1 MDRTPS
7 VGPHLRTVVGSITS
21 LLAEA
26 GLDQEIYQ
34 KLEMFTF
41 LTRDLKVVSYF
52 YLEFRLDSSVYG

>member
-7 VGPHLRTVVGSITS
+7 AGPHLRTVINYITS
-21 LLAEA
+21 LSAEA
-26 GLDQEIYQ
+26 DLDWEIYQ

-52 YLEFRLDSSVYG
+52 YFELRLDSSVYG